1 MSPRPPTLREKKR
14 YLLARIEPDDVIPEQ
29 KDLYYAISDAVTSLW
44 GDAEAAVVAQAVV
57 AAEKGHVIIRCR
69 RGAEGDL
76 ALAISTI
83 TSCRDVRITLRPV
96 AFSGTMASLRQRIRS
111 REPVKKVAGAEG
123 SGGGSL
129 GRSGEGGGTEG
140 VETPEISIAGKK
152 FMAVH
157 CEGKKVNLIEKG
169 FKNTNRLF
177 LTSEDLEES

>member
-1 MSPRPPTLREKKR
+1 MREKKR
-14 YLLARIEPDDVIPEQ
+14 YVLARIEPGDVVPEQ

-57 AAEKGHVIIRCR
+57 AAEKGHIIIRCR
-69 RGAEGDL
+69 RGGEQDL

-83 TSCRDVRITLRPV
+83 TACRDVRISLRPV

-111 REPVKKVAGAEG
+111 REPAKKDAVSQSSGSEG
-123 SGGGSL
+123 SGRDGAV
-129 GRSGEGGGTEG
+129 EGTEIP
-140 VETPEISIAGKK
+140 ETPEISFAGKK
-152 FMAVH
+152 FMALH

>member
-1 MSPRPPTLREKKR
+1 VSPRPPTLREKKR
-14 YLLARIEPDDVIPEQ
+14 YLLARIEPDDVVPEQ

-69 RGAEGDL
+69 RGA
-76 ALAISTI
+76 
-83 TSCRDVRITLRPV
+83 DVRITLRPV

-140 VETPEISIAGKK
+140 VETPEISLAGKK